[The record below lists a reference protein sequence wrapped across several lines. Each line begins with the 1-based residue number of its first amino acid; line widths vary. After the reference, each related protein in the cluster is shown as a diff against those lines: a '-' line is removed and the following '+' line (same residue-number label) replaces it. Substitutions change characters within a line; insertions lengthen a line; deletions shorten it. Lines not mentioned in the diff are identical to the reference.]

1 MRISDWSSDVCSSDL
16 LAAITVASKQPIQA
30 ALRVLPSAMFGASA
44 YGLVPTK
51 TSIEAI
57 TRDDLAAAQRG
68 WMPQTATLIIVGALS
83 PAEGFALAKRLFASW
98 TGKAS
103 AAETPRPA
111 APSGPRIIP
120 VHIPRPAPK

>member
-1 MRISDWSSDVCSSDL
+1 
-16 LAAITVASKQPIQA
+16 
-30 ALRVLPSAMFGASA
+30 MFGASA

-83 PAEGFALAKRLFASW
+83 PDEGFALAKRLFANW

-103 AAETPRPA
+103 AAATPRTA
-111 APSGPRIIP
+111 APPGPRIIP
-120 VHIPRPAPK
+120 VDSPSHGQTAALDALQTDGSARAVWGNGRWSGGE

>member
-1 MRISDWSSDVCSSDL
+1 
-16 LAAITVASKQPIQA
+16 
-30 ALRVLPSAMFGASA
+30 MFGASA

-83 PAEGFALAKRLFASW
+83 PDEGFALAKRLFANW

-103 AAETPRPA
+103 AAETPRTA
-111 APSGPRIIP
+111 APSGPRIIAVETP
-120 VHIPRPAPK
+120 GAGTTADSAETGTAPGRERGGQHVVRTVA